1 MKEDCIGYK
10 GTYCSILKKLYC
22 ENENCKFYKQGSE
35 NSIHIREAEYQKNNS
50 KTKQKKENKIKKQKK
65 IYFKTKYYWHKEAKC
80 KCKHKN
86 YGYLEFTDEEI
97 EKLKNKEFKIGN
109 FKTIKM

>member
-22 ENENCKFYKQGSE
+22 KNENCKFYKQGAE
-35 NSIHIREAEYQKNNS
+35 NSIDVKEAECRKNNA
-50 KTKQKKENKIKKQKK
+50 KTKHKTGNNLKKQKK
-65 IYFKTKYYWHKEAKC
+65 IYFRTKYYWHKKAKC
-80 KCKHKN
+80 KCNHKN

-97 EKLKNKEFKIGN
+97 EKLRNKKMKIGN
-109 FKTIKM
+109 FKTVGR